1 MGGGCAVAASV
12 THFEGWMC
20 GLKGLCKCVFG
31 FLKCVFNCFEVLK
44 ILYDMIERM
53 KIRRRMGRDGGVYR
67 LWEWAAEGRMQGDGM
82 L

>member
-1 MGGGCAVAASV
+1 VYLGSRN
-12 THFEGWMC
+12 
-20 GLKGLCKCVFG
+20 VF
-31 FLKCVFNCFEVLK
+31 FYCFEVLK

-67 LWEWAAEGRMQGDGM
+67 LWEWAAEGRMQGDEM